1 MTDTREKA
9 RIGLCWTC
17 RWRRTV
23 VTRRGSTF
31 YRCARAEAD
40 ERFPRYPQL
49 PVRSC
54 DGYEALM
61 LYVVLLHYT
70 APLAAVDEVR
80 AAHLA
85 HVERYAAQGV
95 FVAWARR
102 SLPVG
107 GVLVAA
113 TDRVTLDA
121 IVAADPYLQAGV
133 ARAEIVEFNPAN
145 VRLTLGA

>member
-1 MTDTREKA
+1 
-9 RIGLCWTC
+9 
-17 RWRRTV
+17 
-23 VTRRGSTF
+23 
-31 YRCARAEAD
+31 
-40 ERFPRYPQL
+40 
-49 PVRSC
+49 
-54 DGYEALM
+54 M